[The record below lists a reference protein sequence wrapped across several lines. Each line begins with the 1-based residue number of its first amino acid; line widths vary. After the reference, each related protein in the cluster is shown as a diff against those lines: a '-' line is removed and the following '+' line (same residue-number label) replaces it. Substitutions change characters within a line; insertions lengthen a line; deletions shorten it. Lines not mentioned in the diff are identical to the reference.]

1 MPLPNAE
8 GFIMK
13 IVQPLLEFL
22 FVFRDSLPVQFV
34 VEDSW
39 NLGNSFPSALFVCKR
54 IKVLVV
60 TQGFRQL
67 EGWLNILRDFVVNL
81 QVPGVDLVNVE
92 LRPDV
97 SLMIK

>member
-1 MPLPNAE
+1 
-8 GFIMK
+8 
-13 IVQPLLEFL
+13 
-22 FVFRDSLPVQFV
+22 VQFV
-34 VEDSW
+34 VEDSG

-60 TQGFRQL
+60 TQGLRQL